1 MKKTK
6 KPVEPE
12 DLSPRQLAVVE
23 IERCTTPEIAPWLT
37 DAILALG
44 KCSERPVSDEALLL
58 DHLDYI
64 RRAVI
69 IEAFKKHPQD
79 HDAALLKVLLRAPSF
94 WITITGT
101 PARINEA
108 EVYVPRMD
116 VGLYERLLRMLL
128 PSWREQWR
136 AESWSDVL
144 LRVWTDEPG
153 VTQVPEYND
162 TALDLLLE
170 EGLVEPAAMID
181 MTGLRDFDRF
191 HSSWTPPGVPRQLEF
206 WIHRLGARALWH
218 ALRVLM
224 AAPAAD
230 RAAVALG
237 IHGVARFQVGIEGH
251 QLDPDERGVYADA
264 LCAQAEFLGD
274 RLHEHAHEITYLGAY
289 WWSVLNVSVVDH
301 SKLGPKE
308 RARAAASAK
317 EALGRLRDAARAAS
331 SDPDKG
337 PNRDTEFYPHAVFVL
352 ARCGGV
358 WHAMKALLLLLRALT
373 VAAVAP
379 DLRARHEDGLEPP
392 PPRWSWVPEYLL
404 NLVHVQARWEQRTDP
419 ALQELRTELARF
431 CLDRLRMR
439 EREEATASAKTNDEM
454 VEPDPNW
461 RMCYIRAVR
470 ELRANPDNRGHH
482 VLHRS
487 FQNDPDEDVRRAA
500 KVAYGEMAKG
510 SRLPEDMSPRRLIF
524 AALWWLR
531 QAHLMALD
539 MPVDAQGARRTRQRE
554 VRETAR
560 DTTDKP

>member
-1 MKKTK
+1 MKK

-12 DLSPRQLAVVE
+12 DLSPRRLAVVE
-23 IERCTTPEIAPWLT
+23 IERCTTPEIATWLT

-44 KCSERPVSDEALLL
+44 RCAERPVNDEAQLL

-64 RRAVI
+64 RRAVV
-69 IEAFKKHPQD
+69 IEAFERYPQD
-79 HDAALLKVLLRAPSF
+79 HDAALLRVLLRLPSF
-94 WITITGT
+94 WSTTTGA
-101 PARINEA
+101 PVHINQA

-116 VGLYERLLRMLL
+116 VGLYERFLRLLL
-128 PSWREQWR
+128 PWWTEHWR
-136 AESWSDVL
+136 AESWSEVL
-144 LRVWTDEPG
+144 RRVWTDGPG
-153 VTQVPEYND
+153 ITQVPEYND
-162 TALDLLLE
+162 VALELLLE
-170 EGLVEPAAMID
+170 HALVEPAAMID
-181 MTGLRDFDRF
+181 MAGLQDFDRY
-191 HSSWTPPGVPRQLEF
+191 HSSWGPPGAPGQLEF
-206 WIHRLGARALWH
+206 WTHRLGAHALWH

-237 IHGVARFQVGIEGH
+237 IHGVARFQFGIEGH
-251 QLDPDERGVYADA
+251 QLEPDDRAVYADA

-274 RLHEHAHEITYLGAY
+274 HLHEHPHEIPYLGAY

-308 RARAAASAK
+308 KARAAASAK
-317 EALGRLRDAARAAS
+317 EALGRLRDVARAAS
-331 SDPDKG
+331 SDPDQG

-379 DLRARHEDGLEPP
+379 DLRARGEAGLPPP
-392 PPRWSWVPEYLL
+392 PPRWSWVPEYML
-404 NLVHVQARWEQRTDP
+404 NLVHVQARWDQRIDP
-419 ALQELRTELARF
+419 ALQDLRTEFARF
-431 CLDRLRMR
+431 CLDRLRTR
-439 EREEATASAKTNDEM
+439 EPDKAMAATPTADDQM
-454 VEPDPNW
+454 LEPDPNW

-482 VLHRS
+482 VLHWS

-510 SRLPEDMSPRRLIF
+510 SRLPKDMSPRRLIF
-524 AALWWLR
+524 AASWWLR
-531 QAHLMALD
+531 QAHLLALD
-539 MPVDAQGARRTRQRE
+539 KPVDAQGARRTRQRE

-560 DTTDKP
+560 DMTDKP